1 MQLADQL
8 RLNQEVHSES
18 LQNLKKSIS
27 AKKGELQNLMT
38 NFAQLKDDLNSLAQ
52 EKSSIDHKDEL
63 VQLEQLRSTLD
74 ETLEQSQKAGEEDLA
89 QLEQTVGS
97 LQVNESADK

>member
-1 MQLADQL
+1 
-8 RLNQEVHSES
+8 
-18 LQNLKKSIS
+18 
-27 AKKGELQNLMT
+27 MT